1 MKNKKEN
8 KELEKLKEL
17 TFIHALKTGEELQ
30 AQLQKQNTK
39 EDLDKMNDA
48 LNQGIINNM
57 VTYNIRQIINKI
69 NNDDVKDCAIPDD
82 SEYRFLYWNC
92 LLSNLTNNEAYKK
105 FNERIKKEFLKKE
118 HE

>member
-1 MKNKKEN
+1 MKTKKEN

-39 EDLDKMNDA
+39 KDLDKMNA
-48 LNQGIINNM
+48 SLEEGIKNNM
-57 VTYNIRQIINKI
+57 ITYNIRQIINKI
-69 NNDDVKDCAIPDD
+69 NNDDVKDCAIPDN
-82 SEYRFLYWNC
+82 SQYRFLYWNT
-92 LLSNLTNNEAYKK
+92 LLANLTNNEEYKK
-105 FNERIKKEFLKKE
+105 FNERMKKEFLKKE

>member
-1 MKNKKEN
+1 MIKDIKK
-8 KELEKLKEL
+8 
-17 TFIHALKTGEELQ
+17 
-30 AQLQKQNTK
+30 TK
-39 EDLDKMNDA
+39 EGEAVKKPDTVLNKVVNIRSKDLDKMNDA

-57 VTYNIRQIINKI
+57 ITYNIRQIINKI
-69 NNDDVKDCAIPDD
+69 NNDDVKNCAIPDN